1 MNDLNCSGYS
11 CLQNASESIVV
22 KVFLRSLTWRLIPGN
37 NATLLDL
44 RHASA
49 QTWQSAAIS

>member
-11 CLQNASESIVV
+11 CLQDASESIVV